1 MAIAWLESLER
12 STSQEGAS
20 AVGRKEVGRGAIH
33 DEGEE
38 GGRVEEVAFGARSRR
53 MRIHSS
59 VEAEAARGRVG
70 VSGTGHEGHC
80 PGYGGSSL
88 VGGPVP

>member
-1 MAIAWLESLER
+1 LESSER

-20 AVGRKEVGRGAIH
+20 AVGRKEVGRDGIH

-38 GGRVEEVAFGARSRR
+38 DGRVEEVALRARSRR
-53 MRIHSS
+53 MRIHPS

-70 VSGTGHEGHC
+70 VSGAGHEGHC
-80 PGYGGSSL
+80 PGHGGSSN